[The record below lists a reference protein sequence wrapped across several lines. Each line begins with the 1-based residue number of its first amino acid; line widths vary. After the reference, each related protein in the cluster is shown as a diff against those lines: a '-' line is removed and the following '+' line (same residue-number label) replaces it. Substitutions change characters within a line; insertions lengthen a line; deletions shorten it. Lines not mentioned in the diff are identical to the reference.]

1 MQPVAPT
8 NRRDSCYYIK
18 TRLFICFKMS
28 VFKNLRVHLLCE
40 AVNTKNDSQ
49 ASGKCQEPMLKSIY
63 CSGFNYKLWESTPVY
78 APR

>member
-1 MQPVAPT
+1 
-8 NRRDSCYYIK
+8 
-18 TRLFICFKMS
+18 MS

-63 CSGFNYKLWESTPVY
+63 CSGFNHKLWKSTPVY
-78 APR
+78 ALR